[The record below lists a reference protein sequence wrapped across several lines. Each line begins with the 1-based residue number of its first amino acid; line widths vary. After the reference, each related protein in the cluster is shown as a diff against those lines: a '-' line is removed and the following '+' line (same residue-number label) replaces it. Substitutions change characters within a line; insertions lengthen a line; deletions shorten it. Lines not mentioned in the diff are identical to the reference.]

1 MTSVLVVFLYP
12 GEPAQLAAGTR
23 GREMGQ
29 GGGGGSGGAGQGGGG
44 YKLPAQYQILSF
56 VPILHFFS
64 TVLRISLQD

>member
-29 GGGGGSGGAGQGGGG
+29 GGGGGSGGAGQGGAISCLHNIR
-44 YKLPAQYQILSF
+44 YFHLFQFYIFSAQF
-56 VPILHFFS
+56 
-64 TVLRISLQD
+64 